1 MCFFFQLNESQT
13 LQFFT
18 LKSDRTFGLIEKM
31 LNFVRKCNP
40 SLCDFWISFM
50 LGFAYV
56 SLKIQTV
63 I

>member
-1 MCFFFQLNESQT
+1 MFLFSVKRVSD
-13 LQFFT
+13 FT
-18 LKSDRTFGLIEKM
+18 VFSLKSDRTLGLIEKM
-31 LNFVRKCNP
+31 LNFVCKFNP

-50 LGFAYV
+50 LGFVYV